1 MKDGTLSMV
10 LNSIKLENL
19 VLKFFT
25 YCMSLD
31 SVPLEHG

>member
-1 MKDGTLSMV
+1 MKDGSSSMV

-31 SVPLEHG
+31 GVLLEPG